1 MLHSVKICTS
11 CRKRAGLFHYLQFL
25 PKKPQA
31 GSQGRSFR
39 FEEQNAGRYTPSE
52 MKTDVSRNSFD
63 PRRRYSGVRQQQGR
77 VLTDADWNEQ
87 LDSAAY
93 QTESDRRDGF
103 GLSGAPAA
111 SPGFAIQTAVDA
123 ENGGAST
130 LAIDAGR
137 MYVQGVLCESFAQRL
152 FREQPDLPGA
162 SLPEVDGQYLAY
174 LEVRRRSVSALED
187 PAIREIALGG
197 IETSTRDQ
205 IVTQVKLLPLAANPA
220 GYTARSRPPEWES
233 LLATAQGRLTA
244 RTIADGVPANP
255 CDLAARGGYTGTDN
269 RLYRIEIHRGG
280 APGTA
285 TYKWSRDNATL
296 VTEWLGQPDAITLQI
311 RSRGRDRTQ
320 TFLPGQW
327 IEIDDEGLELER
339 RPGTLARIAQVDDQ
353 NITIDPD
360 TLIHFDAAATALDI
374 NDFSRGVRRIRRWD
388 MVADVGERTVPAGPA
403 ESWESIENGIQIAFD
418 TNSARLYTSGDYWL
432 IPARPVSRNIEW
444 PCDKNAGT
452 PLAVS
457 SPANPKLS
465 SLAIVERSSAV
476 WSVLADTRRIFP
488 ALTDPNL
495 AAIGGDG
502 QALFPNARL
511 AEALAVRLS
520 NGGVP
525 APGAPLRFSITAG
538 AGTLEETG
546 DATNTG
552 TSIDVVTDS
561 QGFAAAYWTTGAD
574 RDSQTAT
581 AVLLDDRP
589 DSPTN
594 GLPLEATRIFFRA
607 HKTLATATEHSP
619 AAMPDPDGLDLMAG
633 IDTVAQAL
641 DRLGETKVNRAGDV
655 ITGDL
660 EIQGNFTVRGDVIA
674 RDTDHM
680 PGDVLLGDQDEDTIT
695 IHGTLTSEHTSDAL
709 VVNDGVQINAP
720 KADESPLAV
729 NATITGFAGRLYRA
743 PITLDN
749 AANSSTLTNY
759 QIALTIDTAALIAAG
774 KLRPDVGDLLFTDS
788 DGTTTIPHWIE
799 SGANTAS
806 TLVWVRV
813 PELPGATSHTIYM
826 YYGNPASSTPA
837 NPESVFVSTIGG
849 VLSAYNFDEG
859 SGTLVTDASGQGNDG
874 VTVGA
879 GAGGQP
885 VFTNSGRFDGSLAL
899 DGDAQYATLP
909 AFGAPTQLNDFT
921 ASIWAKLDTGLPDDS
936 YYMFDLRGDGPSP
949 SEDSFGM
956 AVSYSAG
963 QVRLNHFL
971 AYNPGTPIS
980 TVMVTPIADPSGVWT
995 HFVFLRRGPNLEAY
1009 VNGVR
1014 VSEVFATGN
1023 PWVPPRTDP
1032 MSLANPKRI
1041 GARYQ
1046 DFYFQGELDDFRI
1059 YNRALEATEVADLFA
1074 NRSYVTPNLPGT
1086 ELVRRYAVSDPTVAP
1101 GVEETLTSNQGS
1113 VLYIQSGSGNIG
1125 VGTANPTEKLS
1136 VAGIIETTTGGI
1148 KFPDGTI
1155 QTTAGGSGLIS
1166 GGANLPLGTIIAWH
1180 RDLDG
1185 NIPPLP
1191 DGWAEC
1197 DGSTVNDPDSP
1208 LFGKDLPNLNDPL
1221 QSWNSQGSF
1230 LRGGATSGN
1239 FENDQFQGHIHHVY
1253 PHAGTHLDP
1262 LYPRNTQ
1269 GAMAGDTI
1277 TPVSASVT
1285 SRPTSDTQNGQVRYG
1300 PETRPANM
1308 SVVWIIRIKDVGGGA
1323 GGLWSNATGGIN
1335 FDDGNVGIDN
1345 NTPQAKLHVGGTPGV
1360 DGILFPD
1367 GSLQTTAGGGS
1378 QMPIGTIMAWHKSL
1392 PGSPG
1397 PTLPDGW
1404 VECNGQTL
1412 NDPLSPYNGEVIP
1425 DLNNPQDPRH
1435 TKGSFLRGH
1444 TESGLTELDQLQD
1457 HRHHIMNDP
1466 GEQTQILWFL
1476 RQNFGSESS
1485 SGINLASGSG
1495 GSGWNTIIGTAYN
1508 ASIGDETRPA
1518 NMTVVWIMKV
1528 RDTAQVNAGGYAHII
1543 DRKPSGTAGGQA
1555 VAGAFQ
1561 TRDLNTI
1568 DTNIAGVS
1576 LANNQFTL
1584 PAGTYQLHASV
1595 PVHRV
1600 NRVKTKLVNI
1610 SDSVDTLFGPSSY
1623 SSQGNFDSLDVV
1635 FTGVFTILDTKIFE
1649 IQQYTETTSGGGD
1662 LGVATGA
1669 GIGDEV
1675 YTQVSLLKLT
1685 APGLP
1690 PRPQEIGFYAVTAHS
1705 SAGSVPRTIVYSDT
1719 RTNAGNGF
1727 DGTRFTA
1734 PIPGLYTFSV
1744 SYIHSVIDG
1753 GTTDDIFVDITVN
1766 GVGRGRAWAGEGS
1779 GQRPNASLTA
1789 VLELAAG
1796 DVVETTVNANDDGQC
1811 ELLQIYFSGNKL

>member
-233 LLATAQGRLTA
+233 LLATSHGRLTA

-339 RPGTLARIAQVDDQ
+339 RPGTLARIAQADDQ

-360 TLIHFDAAATALDI
+360 TLIHFDAGATALDI

-403 ESWESIENGIQIAFD
+403 ESWESIESGIQIAFD
-418 TNSARLYTSGDYWL
+418 ANSARLYTSGDYWL

-444 PCDKNAGT
+444 PCDKDAGT

-552 TSIDVVTDS
+552 ASIDVVTDS

-619 AAMPDPDGLDLMAG
+619 AAMPDPDGADLMAG

-695 IHGTLTSEHTSDAL
+695 VHGTLASEHTSDAL

-759 QIALTIDTAALIAAG
+759 QIALTIDTATLIAAG

-813 PELPGATSHTIYM
+813 PELPGAASHTIYM

-837 NPESVFVSTIGG
+837 NPESVFVRTIGG

-1197 DGSTVNDPDSP
+1197 DGSTVSDPDSP
-1208 LFGKDLPNLNDPL
+1208 LFGKNLPNLNDPL
-1221 QSWNSQGSF
+1221 QGWNSQGSF

-1239 FENDQFQGHIHHVY
+1239 FENDQMQGHIHRVY
-1253 PHAGTHLDP
+1253 PHAGTFEEAI
-1262 LYPRNTQ
+1262 YPRTRSGAGGGDNT
-1269 GAMAGDTI
+1269 
-1277 TPVSASVT
+1277 TPTADSLT
-1285 SRPTSDTQNGQVRYG
+1285 SRPANDGTSNGNPRYG

-1308 SVVWIIRIKDVGGGA
+1308 SVVWIIRIKDVGGGG

-1412 NDPLSPYNGEVIP
+1412 NDPLSPYNGETIP
-1425 DLNNPQDPRH
+1425 DLNNPLNGDIL
-1435 TKGSFLRGH
+1435 KGRFLRGG
-1444 TESGLTELDQLQD
+1444 TTSGDFEEDQFQGHWHNL
-1457 HRHHIMNDP
+1457 NDYYDNTSGREYWHENNNQGNGNRIINAYMRVTDP
-1466 GEQTQILWFL
+1466 ISDGANGAP
-1476 RQNFGSESS
+1476 RFGP
-1485 SGINLASGSG
+1485 
-1495 GSGWNTIIGTAYN
+1495 
-1508 ASIGDETRPA
+1508 ETRPA

-1561 TRDLNTI
+1561 TRDLNVI
-1568 DTNIAGVS
+1568 DTNIAGAS

-1584 PAGTYQLHASV
+1584 PAGTYQLHASS

-1610 SDSVDTLFGPSSY
+1610 SDGVDTLFGPSSY

-1690 PRPQEIGFYAVTAHS
+1690 PRPQEIGFGARGFNHTS
-1705 SAGSVPRTIVYSDT
+1705 SGAASVLSYSVVY
-1719 RTNAGNGF
+1719 TNAGNAF
-1727 DGTRFTA
+1727 DGSIFTA
-1734 PIPGLYTFSV
+1734 PIPGLYSFSV
-1744 SYIHSVIDG
+1744 SFMEILANPNVSVWIR
-1753 GTTDDIFVDITVN
+1753 VN
-1766 GVGRGRAWAGEGS
+1766 GVNVEGTIAGSDSAQRESGS
-1779 GQRPNASLTA
+1779 ISA
-1789 VLELAAG
+1789 VLELQAG
-1796 DVVETTVNANDDGQC
+1796 DQVDTTIETAGGEPRSVDPHS
-1811 ELLQIYFSGNKL
+1811 FSGHKI